1 VCGWQTRLVNAV
13 EEVELS
19 LTELVV
25 LALAA
30 EGTTH
35 GWALARTLA
44 PDGEVGV
51 IWTVHR
57 ALVYR
62 AVGRLTA
69 AGLLREKGLAPGHRG
84 PNRTLVSVTARGRR
98 TVSAWLDT
106 PVAHVRDMRAEF
118 LVKLALLHRV
128 DRERAT
134 LVARQREVLAPIARQ
149 LGAQLQG
156 AEGFDAVLARW
167 RVESSDAALRFLD
180 ALRAD
185 PDP

>member
-1 VCGWQTRLVNAV
+1 VGVV
-13 EEVELS
+13 EGVDLP
-19 LTELVV
+19 LTEVVV

-44 PDGEVGV
+44 PDGEVGA

-57 ALVYR
+57 SLVYR

-69 AGLLREKGLAPGHRG
+69 AGLLRERGLAPGERG

-98 TVSAWLDT
+98 LVSAWLET
-106 PVAHVRDMRAEF
+106 PVAHVRDMRVEF
-118 LVKLALLHRV
+118 LVKLVLLHRIE
-128 DRERAT
+128 RERAS
-134 LVARQREVLAPIARQ
+134 LVARQREALAPIARQ
-149 LGAQLQG
+149 LLAQLEG
-156 AEGFDAVLARW
+156 AEGFAAVLARW

-180 ALRAD
+180 ALSAE
-185 PDP
+185 PGM